1 MYIFVHIFVVANIT
15 ASQYESMS
23 FQSLSSPK
31 LTHPPFASDDRC
43 SLATC
48 LGLVAAMPCYK
59 DRVDVGSE
67 ESSCWVGG
75 HPYAKTKGGAIFH
88 GGGGPFP
95 KKNNGVKQLSLLVN

>member
-31 LTHPPFASDDRC
+31 LTSPTHPPFASDDRC

-75 HPYAKTKGGAIFH
+75 HPYAKTKGGS
-88 GGGGPFP
+88 
-95 KKNNGVKQLSLLVN
+95 VWQLGIHMVFYSKIYSIR